1 MHSFIHACIG
11 LIFNSCIYL
20 CVFAYA
26 SHTFPSVYHL
36 PARCVCMCIFCL
48 RVSFRGHSGCFYP
61 DRYNTFLYKLK
72 KKKAVV
78 HPATELSFRLHW
90 GLVPCYAYL
99 KASQAARPP
108 WRGSKHS
115 LTPWLTSNL
124 HIPSLTCPCFH
135 RSRLETEARGVKSL
149 RLVMRSSAAALIFMH
164 LTNKSQGFFSLSK
177 DMSGNPILE
186 VSQRSHRG
194 IFTPQPT
201 AGPDPVFP
209 ETFAEVWKLLWL
221 DFNPEKLS

>member
-72 KKKAVV
+72 KKKSVV

-108 WRGSKHS
+108 WTGSKHS

-186 VSQRSHRG
+186 VSQSSHRG

-201 AGPDPVFP
+201 AGPDPVFL